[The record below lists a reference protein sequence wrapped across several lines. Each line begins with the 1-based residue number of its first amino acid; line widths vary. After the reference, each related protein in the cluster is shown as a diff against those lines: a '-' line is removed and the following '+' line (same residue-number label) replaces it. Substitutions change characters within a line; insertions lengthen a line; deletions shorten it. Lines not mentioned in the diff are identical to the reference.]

1 MRAGWVWNITVQ
13 VITSR
18 LEANNCH
25 GVWGWAC
32 RSVSEVAAL
41 AGPSSG
47 DVRQVA
53 GNSTDEGDIHL
64 ITAVDETLG
73 GGEG

>member
-1 MRAGWVWNITVQ
+1 MVWNITEEV
-13 VITSR
+13 VTSR
-18 LEANNCH
+18 WEEQNCH
-25 GVWGWAC
+25 GGWGWAC

-41 AGPSSG
+41 TRPSSG

-53 GNSTDEGDIHL
+53 GRSTDADDIHL